1 MTPHHH
7 PSDAIITEYVA
18 GALRPA
24 FAVVVAA
31 HLEGCVQCRRA
42 VEAFEA
48 LGGAMVE
55 DLAGAELSDDA
66 LDRVMA
72 GIERPYEDP
81 PAPPP
86 PAAERIPF
94 GREMWIGPGMGIR
107 KARIDDSG
115 DLLYLLRLPAGLQ
128 THPERAWRDRSPGPG
143 AVLAMLGVEG
153 RLPQLPHHTLFFT
166 RDWGQNFGDIFGKDA
181 RVPDPAS
188 IVDPVHAAQGRVQ
201 PCAFHPPKFGES
213 PCRIRIVSMTHPR
226 RPSPPPPSSP
236 ATCSRAGRPT
246 STVKVGFRGKA
257 WTLWRRPGCSGSPYR
272 SHSAAKGSACARSPV
287 SPKSSRPPAAR
298 PR

>member
-7 PSDAIITEYVA
+7 PSDAIIADYVA

-31 HLEGCVQCRRA
+31 HLEGCAHCRRA

-66 LDRVMA
+66 VDRVMA

-81 PAPPP
+81 SA
-86 PAAERIPF
+86 PAAPAVERIPF

-115 DLLYLLRLPAGLQ
+115 DLLYLLRLPPGLQ
-128 THPERAWRDRSPGPG
+128 TIPHGHQGQEFT
-143 AVLAMLGVEG
+143 AVLKGAFEDGSGRFTAGDFAEMTDEIDHQPSVAPDGECLCLIASERPMKVKTLIGRFVHLMTGV
-153 RLPQLPHHTLFFT
+153 
-166 RDWGQNFGDIFGKDA
+166 
-181 RVPDPAS
+181 
-188 IVDPVHAAQGRVQ
+188 
-201 PCAFHPPKFGES
+201 
-213 PCRIRIVSMTHPR
+213 
-226 RPSPPPPSSP
+226 
-236 ATCSRAGRPT
+236 
-246 STVKVGFRGKA
+246 
-257 WTLWRRPGCSGSPYR
+257 
-272 SHSAAKGSACARSPV
+272 
-287 SPKSSRPPAAR
+287 
-298 PR
+298 